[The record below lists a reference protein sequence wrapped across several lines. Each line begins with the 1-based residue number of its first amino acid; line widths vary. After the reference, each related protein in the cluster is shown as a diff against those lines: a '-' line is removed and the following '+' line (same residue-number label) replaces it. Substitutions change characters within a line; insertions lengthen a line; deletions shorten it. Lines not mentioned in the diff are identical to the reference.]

1 MPGQPVWL
9 YQGDIWELIRPSLL
23 SQLCWGSAGQAHCH
37 YPRVNQ
43 AKNNYSGINQAKF
56 SVTIVPEL
64 TKPKLTVI
72 ILGWTKAKFSVIIIL
87 GLTKQN

>member
-23 SQLCWGSAGQAHCH
+23 SQLRWGSAGQAHCH

-64 TKPKLTVI
+64 TKQKLTVI
-72 ILGWTKAKFSVIIIL
+72 ILTWGEQ
-87 GLTKQN
+87 KQSLVSSLSWD